1 MAAVRPR
8 GRLAREQK
16 AIMTI
21 KFDDAARARM
31 LAEVTPDSFKYDGTP
46 VREMDVRQVDAKFA
60 RKYIASFHYSR
71 TMPDSTRFSF
81 AGYMNGKVC
90 GIVCYGMGCGK
101 NQYTALI
108 PGIENGTYVELTRLW
123 CADSYPRNTESKLI
137 AESLKLLPPQ
147 IKLVLSFA
155 DESQGHIGV
164 IYQATNWIYCGIN
177 AGGKMLRCEDGTI
190 KHPRLLGIH
199 RMRHP
204 ELRELNN
211 QQLMNRY
218 GYTLV
223 DGGRKH
229 RYVYLRG
236 SQRERREMFRLIEP
250 KTRPYPKAVRKADTK
265 DEFEIL
271 GIQH

>member
-137 AESLKLLPPQ
+137 AESLKLLPPPNQ
-147 IKLVLSFA
+147 ACAFIRRRIARSHRGYLSSDKLDL
-155 DESQGHIGV
+155 
-164 IYQATNWIYCGIN
+164 
-177 AGGKMLRCEDGTI
+177 LRHKRWRQD
-190 KHPRLLGIH
+190 
-199 RMRHP
+199 
-204 ELRELNN
+204 
-211 QQLMNRY
+211 
-218 GYTLV
+218 
-223 DGGRKH
+223 
-229 RYVYLRG
+229 
-236 SQRERREMFRLIEP
+236 
-250 KTRPYPKAVRKADTK
+250 A
-265 DEFEIL
+265 
-271 GIQH
+271 